1 MYSTVDYSL
10 DVVGLSNTWGEN
22 VLVLV
27 TVRSVMFAHTL
38 ENTKHLGGDIQRCT
52 NQIHPIIVSIEG
64 LTSGGR
70 TYPVL
75 GYGIYAVRK
84 GIFCFFEKLDGKHEK
99 LQNVQYHY
107 VRSVRSHC
115 SKAELIILRACQYV
129 VPLLL
134 CRRT

>member
-75 GYGIYAVRK
+75 GYGILYSQE
-84 GIFCFFEKLDGKHEK
+84 GDFFVFLK
-99 LQNVQYHY
+99 N
-107 VRSVRSHC
+107 
-115 SKAELIILRACQYV
+115 
-129 VPLLL
+129 
-134 CRRT
+134 